1 MKDAYAEN
9 VANVLSCCLNLITVD
24 SKTIER
30 VSRPEIELNTSPE
43 LILQPIYIEKSA
55 DEWARI
61 ELSIN
66 SLILSFRFKTSD
78 SFEDVLLK
86 GFMRCFER
94 MHPTINILRKVP
106 RPDAHISFLLTT
118 EHSQNIDV
126 PELLNLMKDLVSEFP
141 KHMKTLKTFTI
152 RRATLC
158 GEAILKNF

>member
-1 MKDAYAEN
+1 MKVNLRRLFYFNLFWLKLFLIILQTQKDAYAEN

-86 GFMRCFER
+86 GFMRYFFF
-94 MHPTINILRKVP
+94 NYFFF
-106 RPDAHISFLLTT
+106 A
-118 EHSQNIDV
+118 
-126 PELLNLMKDLVSEFP
+126 LV
-141 KHMKTLKTFTI
+141 
-152 RRATLC
+152 
-158 GEAILKNF
+158 